1 MFVVAWNIAF
11 CSFERLS
18 FYHQYQHQQLHVKY
32 KKQILMMLCSGVE
45 TGFVEEVCVGSCY
58 EDSEDDELTYWDD
71 VGDFLED
78 FI

>member
-1 MFVVAWNIAF
+1 
-11 CSFERLS
+11 
-18 FYHQYQHQQLHVKY
+18 
-32 KKQILMMLCSGVE
+32 MMLCSGVE